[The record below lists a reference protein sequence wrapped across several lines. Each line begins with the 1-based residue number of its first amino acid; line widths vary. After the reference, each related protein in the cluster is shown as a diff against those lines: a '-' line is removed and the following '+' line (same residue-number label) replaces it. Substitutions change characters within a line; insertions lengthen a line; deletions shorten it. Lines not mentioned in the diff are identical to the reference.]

1 MESRKLSA
9 EDCMRFVASTF
20 NSVFSLQWQAFLK
33 CARPME
39 FIKNKQELMQSVSM
53 TSQEEMKLFAGDSL
67 YSISLREPQIWCD
80 PFHNEVCHTF
90 RRRMKKNGNSFA
102 ANVMTFFFIIKC
114 YQSVRSQVQ
123 PLLDGLTFGFLWLNL
138 IELSKPLKV
147 QM

>member
-1 MESRKLSA
+1 
-9 EDCMRFVASTF
+9 
-20 NSVFSLQWQAFLK
+20 
-33 CARPME
+33 
-39 FIKNKQELMQSVSM
+39 MQSVSM